1 MDLFKETSNSA
12 GRRNA
17 RGSHMLIPAKGMTF
31 LLTIVLLAGGRL
43 SVAAQEAPSTFPD
56 FRTSGW
62 NHETLSVTDRSATK
76 VRGRVLTITDNAIT
90 LAVHGQPRTV
100 NASNVVRI
108 ARRRA
113 HAGRGALIGLL
124 VGAGVGI
131 STGLYGHGAE
141 DFAIFWSAMLG
152 GLGGG
157 VGAGVGAAIH
167 SEQTVYASSDAR

>member
-1 MDLFKETSNSA
+1 
-12 GRRNA
+12 
-17 RGSHMLIPAKGMTF
+17 MLIPAKGMTF